1 MRQMSHSVSS
11 PDAAGGPRG
20 PGAAMALDPIDVADY
35 LLEQLLSHSATA
47 AWLEPRE
54 AGIHRA
60 TIEQRGDIVATYELD
75 DGLGDAVLAR
85 LALLADLDLASREGQ
100 AGVTRVRQGQ
110 TVEEVVVAM
119 RVTEWGLSGEVRL
132 QSGRITEVAA
142 AGGAPG
148 APLREVFDPGT
159 LIGAY
164 RVCRELGRGGMGVV
178 YDVEHTVLGKHFAMK
193 VLSGE
198 QLEDDPTS
206 AQRFVRE
213 ARAAARI
220 EHPGIVAVSDFGTL
234 PDGRSYLVMEL
245 LRGRAL
251 GEILAEGGPLAPE
264 RAVRLCR
271 MTAEALR
278 VAHAAGVIHRDL
290 TPSNVFTVGEGPEE
304 RVVLV
309 DFGQAISIDDPE
321 SEGVPDGPPG
331 MVIGTPH
338 YMSPEQIRGR
348 DTDSRTD
355 LYSLGIVL
363 HELLGGEPPFDG
375 ETARDI
381 ALAHLQS
388 PPPAATS
395 PHQELPIELVQVIQR
410 LLAKDVEDRVAS
422 AAELAATLERV
433 EHLLGR
439 RGWRRWLA
447 S

>member
-1 MRQMSHSVSS
+1 MSDSVSS
-11 PDAAGGPRG
+11 SDAVGGPHR
-20 PGAAMALDPIDVADY
+20 PGAAATALDPIDVADY
-35 LLEQLLSHSATA
+35 LLEQLLSQVATA

-54 AGIHRA
+54 AGLHQV
-60 TIEQRGDIVATYELD
+60 TIEHRGEVVGRFDLD
-75 DGLGDAVLAR
+75 DGLGDAVMAR
-85 LALLADLDLASREGQ
+85 LGIMAELDLATREGQ
-100 AGVTRVRQGQ
+100 AGVTRVRQGDA
-110 TVEEVVVAM
+110 TEEVVVAL
-119 RVTEWGLSGEVRL
+119 RVSEWGLSGEVRL
-132 QSGRITEVAA
+132 LSERITEVAA
-142 AGGAPG
+142 AGASSGGLLA
-148 APLREVFDPGT
+148 EVFSPGT
-159 LIGAY
+159 SIGAY
-164 RVCRELGRGGMGVV
+164 RVCCELGRGGMGVV
-178 YDVEHTVLGKHFAMK
+178 YEVEHAVLGKHFAMK

-198 QLEDDPTS
+198 QLAQDPSS

-213 ARAAARI
+213 ARAAARV

-234 PDGRSYLVMEL
+234 ADGRSYLVMEL
-245 LRGRAL
+245 LRGRGL
-251 GEILAEGGPLAPE
+251 GEILADGGPLEPE

-348 DTDSRTD
+348 DTDGRTD
-355 LYSLGIVL
+355 LYSLGIIL
-363 HELLGGEPPFDG
+363 FELLSGEPPFDG

-381 ALAHLQS
+381 ALAHLQN
-388 PPPAATS
+388 PPPPATS
-395 PHQELPIELVQVIQR
+395 PHQDLPLELVQVIER
-410 LLAKDVEDRVAS
+410 LLAKQTDERVAS
-422 AAELAATLERV
+422 AAEVVASLERV
-433 EHLLGR
+433 ETLLGR